1 MVGEAVAFCLLAAV
15 LAAAVVRPRRL
26 PEALVALPAAGI
38 AWAAGLVG
46 FDGVRADAQ
55 RFWPVLLFLA
65 AVLVLGRLC
74 AAEGVFDAAGRWLA
88 GSSAGSPRRLL
99 VNVFVLTSV
108 TTCVLSLDATVV
120 LLTPVVLATC
130 SRARVSPRPAVY
142 ATGHLANSGSLLLP
156 MGNLTNLLA
165 LAASGLSLAHFAG
178 LMLLPWLA
186 VIAVEYAVFRLW
198 FRRELIALPG
208 ASGPGVA
215 TALAGGAGPLRG
227 PAPALGSDALTVP
240 DAATG
245 SAGPEES
252 LGSSRRDGTL
262 PRFAVGVLVLALVAF
277 VATSFVGLA
286 PYWVA
291 VCAAVVLA
299 VHALWTGAVRAGA
312 VLRAAD
318 LPFLL
323 FVLALA
329 VVVRAVAESGFG
341 DQIARLMPSG
351 GGLLGLLLTAA
362 VAAGLANLVNNLP
375 ALLILLPG
383 AAVLGP
389 LWVLA
394 VLIGVNVGPNLTYT
408 GSLATLLWRG
418 LLVRHGLRPSL
429 RRFTLLG
436 LLTVPPGVAV
446 GVAGLWLA
454 GAALGQR

>member
-46 FDGVRADAQ
+46 FGGVRAEAQ
-55 RFWPVLLFLA
+55 RLWPVLLFLA

-74 AAEGVFDAAGRWLA
+74 AAEGVFDAAGHWLA
-88 GSSAGSPRRLL
+88 GSSARSPRRLL
-99 VNVFVLTSV
+99 VNVFVLTAV
-108 TTCVLSLDATVV
+108 TTCILSLDATVV

-198 FRRELIALPG
+198 FRRDL
-208 ASGPGVA
+208 VA
-215 TALAGGAGPLRG
+215 PPWAGEHGRVPAWAGGAAPLSG
-227 PAPALGSDALTVP
+227 AAPAPGSDTPTAP
-240 DAATG
+240 DAAAG
-245 SAGPEES
+245 SGGPES
-252 LGSSRRDGTL
+252 FGFPRRDGGV
-262 PRFAVGVLVLALVAF
+262 PRFAVGVLVLALGAF
-277 VATSFVGLA
+277 VTTSFFGLA

-299 VHALWTGAVRAGA
+299 VHALWTGAARTGA

-318 LPFLL
+318 VPFLS

-341 DQIARLMPSG
+341 DQIARLMPAG
-351 GGLLGLLLTAA
+351 GGLLEMLLTAA
-362 VAAGLANLVNNLP
+362 VAAGLANVVNNLP

-418 LLVRHGLRPSL
+418 LLARRGLRPSL

-436 LLTVPPGVAV
+436 LVTVPPGVAV
-446 GVAGLWLA
+446 GVVGLWLA
-454 GAALGQR
+454 GAVLGQR